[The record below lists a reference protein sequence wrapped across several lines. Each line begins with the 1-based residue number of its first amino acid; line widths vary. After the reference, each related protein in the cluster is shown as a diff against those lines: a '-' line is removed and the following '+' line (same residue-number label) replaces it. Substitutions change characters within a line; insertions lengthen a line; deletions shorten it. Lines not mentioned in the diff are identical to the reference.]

1 MARGK
6 LLAGCG
12 THCGAVECRMQCRTG
27 PGGGHTQILNTV
39 AAVWESMMVWSVLN
53 LTNMEGYGDGVAHF
67 MNSYITRAQLL
78 EIAKMNGM
86 YHGTA
91 V

>member
-1 MARGK
+1 MATRR
-6 LLAGCG
+6 LLD
-12 THCGAVECRMQCRTG
+12 
-27 PGGGHTQILNTV
+27 TV

-53 LTNMEGYGDGVAHF
+53 LTNKEGYGDSVAHF
-67 MNSYITRAQLL
+67 MNSYISREQLL
-78 EIAKMNGM
+78 GIAKMYGM

>member
-1 MARGK
+1 M
-6 LLAGCG
+6 LAGSG
-12 THCGAVECRMQCRTG
+12 V
-27 PGGGHTQILNTV
+27 GGGRAVGTPRLLDTL

-53 LTNMEGYGDGVAHF
+53 LTNMEGYGDSVALF
-67 MNSYITRAQLL
+67 MNNYIRREQLL